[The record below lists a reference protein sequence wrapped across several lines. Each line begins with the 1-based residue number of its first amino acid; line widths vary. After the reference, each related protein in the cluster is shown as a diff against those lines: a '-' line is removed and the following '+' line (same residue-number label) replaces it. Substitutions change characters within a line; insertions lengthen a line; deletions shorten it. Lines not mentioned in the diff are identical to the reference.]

1 MATVPKRATGA
12 NIKLRARFE
21 TTYGAR
27 AAGNF
32 VSLRAFTWGLSKQQP
47 LEREPLLGGGRD
59 PERPQRGAIDVT
71 GSAEVPVDQR
81 LIGYWLKGL
90 LGDPDTS
97 TVVGARGFIEFPANP
112 VNSDTITLDGTVW
125 TFVAAAPAADE
136 TLIGADLAT
145 TLATLVTDLN
155 ASADPQVVE
164 ATYSTFGDRLAIDH
178 DTADATGDSF
188 TLAASDPNATLSGAT
203 LAGGGQT
210 RHEFRSGG
218 ATLPSLTVEVEHGDL
233 EGGSNRFIVQ
243 QGVLVNALSI
253 ERQRSGVVKAALE
266 LIGQSETAETATVGG
281 TPLDLTVAQFSQF
294 QGSILVDG
302 IRAANVTAANL
313 QLGNQYDV
321 VEALRADGLIEGA
334 DAGETLLELSFTA
347 RFSNNALKAAAE
359 AAAAIDIRY
368 GFREPASGAELLIQ
382 VHQVDLPTPAR
393 AISGPGGIEVT
404 YEGLGS
410 KEPALARALTVSL
423 WNDRADYANPA

>member
-12 NIKLRARFE
+12 NVKLRARFE

-90 LGDPDTS
+90 LGDPNTS

-112 VNSDTITLDGTVW
+112 ADQDTITLDGTTW
-125 TFVAAAPAADE
+125 TFVTAAPVGDE
-136 TLIGADLAT
+136 TQIGADLAA
-145 TLATLVTDLN
+145 TLTQLVTDLN
-155 ASADPQVVE
+155 ASADPNILA
-164 ATYSTFGDRLAIDH
+164 ATYSTFGERLVIDH
-178 DTADATGDSF
+178 DTADATGDTF
-188 TLAASDPNATLSGAT
+188 TLAASDPNAKLSGAT

-210 RHEFRSGG
+210 RHEFRSAG
-218 ATLPSLTVEVEHGDL
+218 ASLPSLTVEVEHGDL
-233 EGGSNRFIVQ
+233 EGGSKRFIVQ
-243 QGVLVNALSI
+243 QGVLVNTLSI
-253 ERQRSGVVKAALE
+253 ERQRSGVVKAGLE
-266 LIGQSETAETATVGG
+266 LIGQSETAEIATVGG
-281 TPLDLTVAQFSQF
+281 TPLEMTVAQFSQF

-321 VEALRADGLIEGA
+321 VAALREDGLIEGA
-334 DAGETLLELSFTA
+334 DPGETLLNLSFTA

-368 GFREPASGAELLIQ
+368 GFREPASGAELLIR
-382 VHQVDLPTPAR
+382 VHQVDLPEPAR
-393 AISGPGGIEVT
+393 EISGAGGIEVT

-410 KEPALARALTVSL
+410 KDPAVARALTVSL
-423 WNDRADYANPA
+423 WNDRPDYANPA